1 MRTKRFLLPA
11 LLLAVLLL
19 FTGCIETL
27 EKLPSLLS
35 GDPLGGSSSAV
46 SQSVSA
52 EDAEDLADL
61 PPYKGSPYVTVE
73 GNVPDFSEEE
83 LTSAA
88 YESYAPLDAL
98 GRCGVVIASL
108 GLETMPKEDEERGS
122 ISSVYPSGWIQA
134 KYDNIPQKYLYN
146 RCHLIGW
153 QLSAE
158 NANKCNLITGTRY
171 FNVDGMLPFENMV
184 ADYIRETGNHVAYR
198 VTPIF
203 EGNNLLCKGVQ
214 MEAYS
219 VEDDGDGICFNVFIY
234 NVQPGITIN
243 YATGAS
249 VKDGE

>member
-1 MRTKRFLLPA
+1 MKYTKRLFLPA
-11 LLLAVLLL
+11 LLLAILLA
-19 FTGCIETL
+19 FTGCIEEL
-27 EKLPSLLS
+27 EQITDLFS
-35 GDPLGGSSSAV
+35 DPLSESSATQSEV
-46 SQSVSA
+46 SV
-52 EDAEDLADL
+52 EDAGTLTEI
-61 PPYKGSPYVTVE
+61 PPYKGSPYVTIE
-73 GNVPDFSEEE
+73 GNVPNFTEEE
-83 LTSAA
+83 LTPVA

-98 GRCGVVIASL
+98 GRCGIVIASL
-108 GLETMPKEDEERGS
+108 GLETMPAKDEERGS

-158 NANKCNLITGTRY
+158 NANKSNLITGTRY

-184 ADYIRETGNHVAYR
+184 ADYIKETGNHVAYR
-198 VTPIF
+198 VTPLF
-203 EGNNLLCKGVQ
+203 EGNDLLCRGVQ

-219 VEDDGDGICFNVFIY
+219 VEDEGDGVCFNVFIY

-243 YATGAS
+243 YSTGAS